1 MNNFFDERS
10 EDEPRF
16 PGALP
21 LHPAP
26 PRIIIGVYHKG
37 KKKDEK
43 MLDAIKRLFRRKHT
57 TPRPAREGQ
66 GVGLPLRIEGV
77 KPAPLTPQPDDAEL
91 ATTALLESMAEVSS
105 SKFQVSSKHARKRPE
120 AKGATAEPETLN
132 LKPETS
138 GATAAYYRA
147 LAERIRTARI
157 AEARLVMR
165 LLSSVEEQLSEP
177 TALYKGQWG
186 DTERKLYRAMDV
198 AEREGGELHRRW
210 QHCLANVLVRRM
222 EEEREATEDGRRKM
236 EDGSSDGQTETPS
249 QNPTEG
255 RTTNPTEGR
264 LAMPTEG
271 RPADTTLETS
281 SQTVLPV
288 TEAAINQP

>member
-1 MNNFFDERS
+1 MKNDKCTALAPRS
-10 EDEPRF
+10 T
-16 PGALP
+16 
-21 LHPAP
+21 AP
-26 PRIIIGVYHKG
+26 YLAGMK
-37 KKKDEK
+37 
-43 MLDAIKRLFRRKHT
+43 LTDAIKKYFRRKAAT
-57 TPRPAREGQ
+57 QTSQQEGQ
-66 GVGLPLRIEGV
+66 GEKLLPLRIEGV
-77 KPAPLTPQPDDAEL
+77 KPAPLTAEPDDAEL
-91 ATTALLESMAEVSS
+91 AAQALLESMVNPHPAPPRGGE
-105 SKFQVSSKHARKRPE
+105 KE
-120 AKGATAEPETLN
+120 ASP
-132 LKPETS
+132 S
-138 GATAAYYRA
+138 GDERGAAYYRA
-147 LAERIRTARI
+147 LADRIRTARS
-157 AEARLVMR
+157 AEARLTMR
-165 LLSSVEEQLSEP
+165 LLASVEEQLAEP

-198 AEREGGELHRRW
+198 AEREGGELHSRW
-210 QHCLANVLVRRM
+210 QHCLANVLVRQM

-236 EDGSSDGQTETPS
+236 EDGSGENPSETPS

>member
-1 MNNFFDERS
+1 VEERS
-10 EDEPRF
+10 
-16 PGALP
+16 
-21 LHPAP
+21 
-26 PRIIIGVYHKG
+26 
-37 KKKDEK
+37 
-43 MLDAIKRLFRRKHT
+43 
-57 TPRPAREGQ
+57 
-66 GVGLPLRIEGV
+66 PLRIGGV
-77 KPAPLTPQPDDAEL
+77 KPAPLTPEPDDAEL
-91 ATTALLESMAEVSS
+91 AAQALLESMANPHPVSPRGGE
-105 SKFQVSSKHARKRPE
+105 KE
-120 AKGATAEPETLN
+120 ASP
-132 LKPETS
+132 S
-138 GATAAYYRA
+138 GDERGAAYYHA
-147 LAERIRTARI
+147 LADRIRTARS

-165 LLSSVEEQLSEP
+165 LLASVEEQLSEP

-236 EDGSSDGQTETPS
+236 EDGSGDDQTETPS

-264 LAMPTEG
+264 PAMSTEG

-281 SQTVLPV
+281 SKTVLPV

>member
-1 MNNFFDERS
+1 MT
-10 EDEPRF
+10 
-16 PGALP
+16 L
-21 LHPAP
+21 
-26 PRIIIGVYHKG
+26 
-37 KKKDEK
+37 KDAVQK
-43 MLDAIKRLFRRKHT
+43 YFRRKT
-57 TPRPAREGQ
+57 ATPTPQQKGQ
-66 GVGLPLRIEGV
+66 GVEPVPLRIEGV

-91 ATTALLESMAEVSS
+91 AAQALLESLSS
-105 SKFQVSSKHARKRPE
+105 GPSPVERGE
-120 AKGATAEPETLN
+120 AKGTDLPLQG
-132 LKPETS
+132 
-138 GATAAYYRA
+138 GARGASYYHA
-147 LAERIRTARI
+147 LADRIRTART
-157 AEARLVMR
+157 AEARLVLR
-165 LLSSVEEQLSEP
+165 LLASVEEQLAEP
-177 TALYKGQWG
+177 TALYRGQWG

-222 EEEREATEDGRRKM
+222 EEERKNESPD
-236 EDGSSDGQTETPS
+236 ETPP

>member
-1 MNNFFDERS
+1 MT
-10 EDEPRF
+10 
-16 PGALP
+16 L
-21 LHPAP
+21 
-26 PRIIIGVYHKG
+26 K
-37 KKKDEK
+37 EK
-43 MLDAIKRLFRRKHT
+43 IQKYFRRKHNAPLPT
-57 TPRPAREGQ
+57 GEGQ
-66 GVGLPLRIEGV
+66 GERLPLRIEGV
-77 KPAPLTPQPDDAEL
+77 KPAPLTPEPDDEEL
-91 ATTALLESMAEVSS
+91 AAQALLESMANPHQASPRGGE
-105 SKFQVSSKHARKRPE
+105 KE
-120 AKGATAEPETLN
+120 ASP
-132 LKPETS
+132 S
-138 GATAAYYRA
+138 GDERGAAYYRR
-147 LAERIRTARI
+147 LADRIRTART

-165 LLSSVEEQLSEP
+165 LLASVEEQLAEP
-177 TALYKGQWG
+177 TSLYRGQWG
-186 DTERKLYRAMDV
+186 DTERKLYRALDI

-222 EEEREATEDGRRKM
+222 EEERKNESPE
-236 EDGSSDGQTETPS
+236 ETPP

>member
-1 MNNFFDERS
+1 MT
-10 EDEPRF
+10 
-16 PGALP
+16 L
-21 LHPAP
+21 
-26 PRIIIGVYHKG
+26 K
-37 KKKDEK
+37 
-43 MLDAIKRLFRRKHT
+43 DAIQKYFRRKT
-57 TPRPAREGQ
+57 ATPTPQQEGQ
-66 GVGLPLRIEGV
+66 GVEPVPLRIEGV
-77 KPAPLTPQPDDAEL
+77 KPAPLTAEPDDAEL
-91 ATTALLESMAEVSS
+91 AAQALLESLSPDPSPVE
-105 SKFQVSSKHARKRPE
+105 R
-120 AKGATAEPETLN
+120 GGTAADKDIPLQ
-132 LKPETS
+132 
-138 GATAAYYRA
+138 GGQRGAAYYHA
-147 LAERIRTARI
+147 LADRIRTART

-165 LLSSVEEQLSEP
+165 LLASVEEKLSEP
-177 TALYKGQWG
+177 TSFYRGQLG

-222 EEEREATEDGRRKM
+222 EEERENELSTKREQSQTSLNSAERAESRPEGQERRMKN
-236 EDGSSDGQTETPS
+236 EELSELRESPDETPP